1 MRESSLSSGKRL
13 FDLDV
18 HADNDQG
25 ADVSLGVFSVL
36 VQAVLYLCLPSYS
49 YS

>member
-1 MRESSLSSGKRL
+1 MRESSLSSGQRL

-25 ADVSLGVFSVL
+25 GDVSLGVFSVL